1 MTAPM
6 NDWNGVERRIHPMH
20 MQPLA
25 ECLERNKAIFDK
37 LDTLILRLDKMN
49 GRYDSHLIESV
60 TYRTVVGAHTKR
72 FDAAE
77 KQTQWIIGL
86 MVSMLF
92 TIVLQ
97 VCTFAFLWGQLT
109 QRVAVDTHSIE
120 ILEGIEREAQK
131 VRTRNVTKID
141 EIERTLDHIDTK

>member
-1 MTAPM
+1 MTASTG
-6 NDWNGVERRIHPMH
+6 DWNGVERRIHPMH
-20 MQPLA
+20 LQPLA

-37 LDTLILRLDKMN
+37 LESLILRLDKMN

-60 TYRTVVGAHTKR
+60 TYRTAVEAHTKR
-72 FDAAE
+72 FDSAE

-86 MVSMLF
+86 MVSMLL

-109 QRVAVDTHSIE
+109 KRVEVNTDRLA
-120 ILEGIEREAQK
+120 
-131 VRTRNVTKID
+131 
-141 EIERTLDHIDTK
+141 EIEEIHPRHVTPVVK